1 MIIILLGAYARAR
14 KNFIRKRLALGLWVM
29 FSVLKRHVRDG
40 SVGNI

>member
-29 FSVLKRHVRDG
+29 FSVLKRHVRDD